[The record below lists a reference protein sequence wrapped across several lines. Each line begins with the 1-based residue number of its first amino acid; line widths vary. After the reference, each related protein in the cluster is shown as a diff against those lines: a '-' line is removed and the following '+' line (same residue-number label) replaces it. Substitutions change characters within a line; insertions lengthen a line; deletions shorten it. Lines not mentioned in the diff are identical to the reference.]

1 MTPAELLELRTW
13 AGGIQDD
20 AGVAADVRG
29 LARTLG
35 HMLAMRGRAETP
47 GLRRL
52 VDDVVAGVLGQL
64 EEAGLRP

>member
-1 MTPAELLELRTW
+1 MTSSELLELRAW
-13 AGGIQDD
+13 ASDVLDD
-20 AGVAADVRG
+20 QSVAANMRG

-35 HMLAMRGRAETP
+35 HMLAMQGRAETP

-52 VDDVVAGVLGQL
+52 VDEIIAGLLGQL